1 MHITDT
7 GKCKMKKIQLSH
19 GGGGKETDNL
29 IRNLFYK
36 WFSNDILIK
45 SEDAAVLHIDTDI
58 AFTTD
63 SYTVTPIFF
72 NGGNIGKLSVTGTI
86 NDLAMMGAEPLFL
99 SVSFVIEEGF
109 GFDKLERIVK
119 SMSEEAHAGRVKIV
133 CGDTKVVPRGAAD
146 NIFIN
151 TSGIGKIVQHGISCH
166 NIEPEDAI
174 IVSGDIGRHG
184 AAIMTNR
191 DGIDLKS
198 TLESDCANLWPAINA
213 LINSGIKIKALR
225 DATRGGLAAVLNEWA
240 LASNVGIIINEKAV
254 PVSDEVNGVC
264 EILGFEPYDF
274 ANEGRFIIAVKNVE
288 ARYCVDILKKFEFCK
303 DASVI
308 GKAASDYS
316 GKVVLRS
323 QWGTSRFLEPPKGE
337 LLPRIC

>member
-1 MHITDT
+1 
-7 GKCKMKKIQLSH
+7 MKKIQLSY
-19 GGGGKETDNL
+19 GGGGKETDDL
-29 IRNLFYK
+29 IHSLFYK
-36 WFSNDILIK
+36 NFSNDILIK
-45 SEDAAVLHIDTDI
+45 SEDAAVLHIDSDI

-63 SYTVTPIFF
+63 SYTVTPVFF
-72 NGGNIGKLSVTGTI
+72 NGGDIGKLSVTGTV
-86 NDLAMMGAEPLFL
+86 NDLAMMCAEPLFL
-99 SVSFVIEEGF
+99 SASFIIEEGF
-109 GFDKLERIVK
+109 ELAKLERIVK
-119 SMSEEAHAGRVKIV
+119 SMSEVARLGGVRIV
-133 CGDTKVVPRGAAD
+133 CGDTKVVPKGSAD

-151 TSGIGKIVQHGISCH
+151 TSGIGRIVKHGVSCH
-166 NIEPEDAI
+166 NIEPEDTI

-184 AAIMTNR
+184 AAIMMDR

-213 LINSGIKIKALR
+213 LINSDIKIKALR

-240 LASNVGIIINEKAV
+240 LASNVGIIINEKAI

-288 ARYCVDILKKFEFCK
+288 ARHCVDILKKFEFCK
-303 DASVI
+303 DASII
-308 GKAASDYS
+308 GKASSDYP
-316 GKVVLRS
+316 GKAVLRS
-323 QWGTSRFLEPPKGE
+323 QWGTSRFLEPPRGE